1 MDSGCLT
8 EVVKKNKKS
17 AMLGTHTIDEC
28 FHSFSEFYKT
38 FMSVSSIIMHIIYV
52 LVFISNEIKAVSNSP
67 VMFSNFLSFR
77 FFIF

>member
-38 FMSVSSIIMHIIYV
+38 FMSVSSIIMHKICACLY
-52 LVFISNEIKAVSNSP
+52 F
-67 VMFSNFLSFR
+67 
-77 FFIF
+77 